1 MGHTVRNF
9 GFATAVV
16 VSHNA
21 PDVEGGKAIQYL
33 NTDEAKECAEWGPDL
48 VILGPFGKHDALGQY
63 PPPPGGARYDEPAT
77 FTEEQFYSEL
87 KGMVE
92 WAQGTQSARAPTAAA
107 AARLHPHRRTHALSL
122 SSVLCGGT
130 GLGRGPTDR
139 ATRHGYAQG
148 WARRLHWRPQ
158 SRSHS
163 APARYTI

>member
-92 WAQGTQSARAPTAAA
+92 WAQGTQSARAPAAAA
-107 AARLHPHRRTHALSL
+107 AARLHPHRRTHALSSSFL
-122 SSVLCGGT
+122 SL
-130 GLGRGPTDR
+130 R
-139 ATRHGYAQG
+139 RHSIG
-148 WARRLHWRPQ
+148 Q
-158 SRSHS
+158 S
-163 APARYTI
+163 PN